1 MKQFDYSSNDCLD
14 FDINVINGA
23 KIIAAILTIEVESPG
38 TLNHVLRLMAL
49 VADDWVI
56 TTKSSDPI
64 RAIKVQKELES
75 WLSSDSN

>member
-1 MKQFDYSSNDCLD
+1 MKQFDYSSEDCLD
-14 FDINVINGA
+14 FDTDSISGA

-56 TTKSSDPI
+56 KTKSSDPV
-64 RAIKVQKELES
+64 RAMKVQLELES
-75 WLSSDSN
+75 WLSS